1 MCFTEQNEI
10 MGEVKL
16 GLGTMQLH
24 EFTPVVSVGFFWIL
38 DNLIGVLIC

>member
-16 GLGTMQLH
+16 GLGTTQFY
-24 EFTPVVSVGFFWIL
+24 EFTPAISLGFF
-38 DNLIGVLIC
+38 